1 MEIEV
6 PERAQYIRLI
16 LTEMARISSHFVF
29 NGAFPLEIGALTPIF
44 LAMEDRERV
53 LDLLES
59 VTGGRFHPNFNRIG
73 GVKPAAGAGPTT
85 KKDIQDLPAG
95 FYHDTKVA
103 MQKVLEAVDR
113 FEDLIGG
120 NEVFQLRTKNVGVLP
135 KEVAEEYGVSGPI
148 LRASGVEFDLRKQ
161 SNYLPYDKFDFEIP
175 IGENGD
181 CFDRWAVRTSE
192 MRESAKIILQAIED
206 MPSGPIQAKVPKVIK
221 VPKGQTYVRAE
232 NPKGEMGYYI
242 ISEGGLGPYR
252 LKIRTASFSNISILP
267 IMLEGALLPDLI
279 AIMGSLDFVLGDVD
293 R

>member
-1 MEIEV
+1 MYK
-6 PERAQYIRLI
+6 RQ
-16 LTEMARISSHFVF
+16 
-29 NGAFPLEIGALTPIF
+29 LTPLF

-85 KKDIQDLPAG
+85 KKDIQDLPVG

-113 FEDLIGG
+113 FENLIGG
-120 NEVFQLRTKNVGVLP
+120 NEVFQARTKKVGILS
-135 KEVAEEYGVSGPI
+135 KEVAEEFGVSGPI

-161 SNYLPYDKFDFEIP
+161 SNYLPYEKFDFDIP

-181 CFDRWAVRTSE
+181 SFDRWSVRTSE
-192 MRESAKIILQAIED
+192 MRESAKIILQAIDD
-206 MPSGPIQAKVPKVIK
+206 MPSGPIQTKVPKVIK

-242 ISEGGLGPYR
+242 ISDGGLGPYR

>member
-1 MEIEV
+1 MEIEA

-29 NGAFPLEIGALTPIF
+29 NGAFPLEIGALTPLF

-85 KKDIQDLPAG
+85 KKDIQDLPVG

-113 FEDLIGG
+113 FENLIGG
-120 NEVFQLRTKNVGVLP
+120 NEVFQARTKKVGILS
-135 KEVAEEYGVSGPI
+135 KEVAEEFGVSGPI

-161 SNYLPYDKFDFEIP
+161 SNYLPYEKFDFDIP

-181 CFDRWAVRTSE
+181 SFDRWSVRTSE
-192 MRESAKIILQAIED
+192 MRESAKIILQAIDD
-206 MPSGPIQAKVPKVIK
+206 MPSGPIQTKVPKVIK

-242 ISEGGLGPYR
+242 ISDGGLGPYR